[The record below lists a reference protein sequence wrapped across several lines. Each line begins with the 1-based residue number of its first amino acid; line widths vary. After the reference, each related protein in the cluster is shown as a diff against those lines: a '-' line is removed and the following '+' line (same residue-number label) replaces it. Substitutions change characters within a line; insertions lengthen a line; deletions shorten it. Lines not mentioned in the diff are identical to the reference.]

1 MARAMIMWSHG
12 NGRGGR
18 PSARLLTCVECLSV
32 SGLRA
37 AGWRGY
43 RTDDPT
49 DPSDAPAVAF
59 YCPAC
64 AVREFGVATRAYW
77 S

>member
-1 MARAMIMWSHG
+1 MILWGHSRDG
-12 NGRGGR
+12 DER
-18 PSARLLTCVECLSV
+18 PAARLLTCVECGTA

-49 DPSDAPAVAF
+49 DPSDAPTVAF

-64 AVREFGVATRAYW
+64 AVREFGVASRGPW